1 MSVLSRRSDAVPALV
16 QLAEHAAQLEEL
28 ATSITGTTVNAAP
41 PMMAQSSQDKPKV
54 SKRFCRKGT

>member
-1 MSVLSRRSDAVPALV
+1 VPALV